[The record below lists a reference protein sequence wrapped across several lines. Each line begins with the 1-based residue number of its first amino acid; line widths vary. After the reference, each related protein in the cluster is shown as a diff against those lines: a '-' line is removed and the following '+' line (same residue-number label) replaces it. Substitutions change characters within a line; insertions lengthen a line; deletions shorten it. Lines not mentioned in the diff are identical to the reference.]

1 MSQFDLTNLIQKQS
15 RDMERA
21 DVISTSSS
29 AGPAVKRVRLEG
41 VDLFQLIAKNL
52 HDMRHAVKSK
62 PISSDPSKIEI
73 EMRVGMIIDGSRRW
87 KSHKPTGGGVIPDE
101 RVNFKSGID
110 EILAE
115 RIKSILKATGFR
127 SVVEPPQR
135 VRIDHTGSLRCTVDS
150 HGQEIGYLETK
161 DKFLRCNIA
170 CLAHNYDMRIDVA
183 SEIETDVTSR
193 RSTDPRPVWNKERL
207 KKRIKYRREQTSTQR
222 SYWMVDL
229 TEVTTTDLMGANI
242 GKSITTIE
250 LEYEMLP
257 EVLAEWLHYPDEEC
271 VRFTSELASELL
283 KFFDLCIPSHGNSSF
298 ESNEEMMT
306 RPLQQTAQLFT
317 AVTSLLNRIRG
328 STHGSEFIG
337 SMPLNISRRN
347 LKTLQQWKY
356 FITEKSDGIRYLMTI
371 IPSAAVVTPTSLSSS
386 ISSSAT
392 AILMD
397 RAPTFKLPLG
407 ANEIGRHLGLGTVLD
422 GELVYNMTSKR
433 EVFLIFD
440 VLAIDGEICAHE
452 PFEKRLQLL
461 KDRIEPRL
469 QSMLAAAA
477 TINTASP
484 PGGPSGTVTGIPM
497 MNLVRKLFWLKTDFK
512 VLLSLIKHEN
522 GERIF
527 KESYWRYHKTD
538 GLIFQ
543 PNLPYTFGTD
553 NNLIKWKWSELTSV
567 DLTAILYR
575 KNQNQRTEIEIGLL
589 CGGPDGSQIDV
600 AKRGTN
606 RLSFHEFDAYRII
619 ADLEDSNRLIN
630 IAEVAYNPSHGVW
643 VYFHLR
649 EDKTQ
654 PNYVNTVLGVLMEQ
668 AEAISIDELEYRLL
682 ARNESENDYT
692 SQVDKMTAKLMEFQR
707 SRTSLSQPP
716 PPSQSSTR

>member
-15 RDMERA
+15 RELERA
-21 DVISTSSS
+21 EASASGPASTSG
-29 AGPAVKRVRLEG
+29 GPAAKRLRVEG
-41 VDLFQLIAKNL
+41 IDLFQLIAKSL
-52 HDMRHAVKSK
+52 HDMRHAIKAK
-62 PISSDPSKIEI
+62 PISSDPSKLEI

-110 EILAE
+110 EILTE
-115 RIKSILKATGFR
+115 RIKTILKATGFR
-127 SVVEPPQR
+127 SLVESPQR

-150 HGQEIGYLETK
+150 HGQETGYMETK

-183 SEIETDVTSR
+183 SEIESVGGSNSLTE
-193 RSTDPRPVWNKERL
+193 PRPIWNKERL
-207 KKRIKYRREQTSTQR
+207 KKRIKYRREQNPTQPQR

-229 TEVTTTDLMGANI
+229 TEVTTTDLIGSNI
-242 GKSITTIE
+242 GKSVTTME
-250 LEYEMLP
+250 LEFEMFP
-257 EVLAEWLHYPDEEC
+257 EALAEWLRYPDDQC

-283 KFFDLCIPSHGNSSF
+283 KLFDLCIPSRGNSS
-298 ESNEEMMT
+298 EHGEEMI

-317 AVTSLLNRIRG
+317 AVTSLFNRIRG
-328 STHGSEFIG
+328 SSNGSEFIG

-356 FITEKSDGIRYLMTI
+356 FITEKSDGIRYLMAV
-371 IPSAAVVTPTSLSSS
+371 IPSSAVSASLSPSA
-386 ISSSAT
+386 SSAM
-392 AILMD
+392 AVLMD

-407 ANEIGRHLGLGTVLD
+407 ASEIGRHLGLGTVLD
-422 GELVYNMTSKR
+422 GELVYNMTSKK

-440 VLAIDGEICAHE
+440 VLSIDGEICAHE
-452 PFEKRLQLL
+452 PFERRLQLL
-461 KDRIEPRL
+461 KERIEPRL
-469 QSMLAAAA
+469 QAMLS
-477 TINTASP
+477 ASSSSTPTGAP
-484 PGGPSGTVTGIPM
+484 PGTGIPI
-497 MNLVRKLFWLKTDFK
+497 MNLVLKLFWLKTDFK

-527 KESYWRYHKTD
+527 RESYWRYHKTD

-567 DLTAILYR
+567 DLTAVIYR
-575 KNQNQRTEIEIGLL
+575 RNQNQRNEIEIGLL

-606 RLSFHEFDAYRII
+606 RLSFHEFDVYRII

-668 AEAISIDELEYRLL
+668 AEAISIEELEYRLL
-682 ARNESENDYT
+682 ARNENENDFT
-692 SQVDKMTAKLMEFQR
+692 SQVDKMTATLMEFQR
-707 SRTSLSQPP
+707 KRTSNPP
-716 PPSQSSTR
+716 PPSPSSSSTK